1 MASKYLPQAG
11 GSMGVPAGSL
21 FPQGRGAPLWA
32 RGMVLP
38 HAEISLSDAAVTL
51 GVDPPTARRA
61 RGRLGFGAFATLAC
75 GALLGLAVARGV
87 GRPVSSAALPSA
99 TATPTQR
106 PFVSVALR
114 ASAPGVRFR
123 FEDGREV
130 GNPYVGL
137 MPRDERAQA
146 VWAEA
151 PGFLPRKLQLTFGDD
166 VTIDDVLLVAGGAEP
181 ARSAAAPLR
190 PRPEYGALTPPR
202 PSSPKR

>member
-1 MASKYLPQAG
+1 MASKYLPQSG
-11 GSMGVPAGSL
+11 GSMGVPAGAL
-21 FPQGRGAPLWA
+21 FPPGPGTPLWA

-38 HAEISLSDAAVTL
+38 RADISLSDVAVTL
-51 GVDPPTARRA
+51 GVTPPPVR
-61 RGRLGFGAFATLAC
+61 RGRLGFGALAVLAS
-75 GALLGLAVARGV
+75 GALLGLMMARGMA
-87 GRPVSSAALPSA
+87 RPAPAAVLAAAPA
-99 TATPTQR
+99 QR

-130 GNPYVGL
+130 SNPYVGL
-137 MPRDERAQA
+137 MPRDEQAQV

-166 VTIDDVLLVAGGAEP
+166 VTVDDVLLVAGGAEP
-181 ARSAAAPLR
+181 ARSAVALR
-190 PRPEYGALTPPR
+190 SKPEAGVLTPPR